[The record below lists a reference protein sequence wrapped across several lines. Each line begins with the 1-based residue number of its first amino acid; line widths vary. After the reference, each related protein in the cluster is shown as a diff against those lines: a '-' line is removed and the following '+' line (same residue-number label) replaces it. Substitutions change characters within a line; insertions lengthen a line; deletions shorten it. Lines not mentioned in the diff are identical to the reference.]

1 VDYLKGR
8 LGECSARAGGFAAER
23 VWGWFEHPMGGGDAL
38 VCEVK
43 SPGASRVSRCDLAVG
58 GVTDARL
65 GYKSPNGP
73 AFLLQARDG
82 LEWLEYSPG
91 RALRTHEIC
100 AQAEVLR

>member
-1 VDYLKGR
+1 MDYLKGR

-38 VCEVK
+38 VREVK
-43 SPGASRVSRCDLAVG
+43 SPGASRVSRRDLAVG

-73 AFLLQARDG
+73 K
-82 LEWLEYSPG
+82 
-91 RALRTHEIC
+91 RTHFQKWNQKFYPTHTRLPSLVTILFLELEI
-100 AQAEVLR
+100 